1 MADWITIP
9 SFTTGQVVRAE
20 TFQDIWTNLYTLKR
34 PVSAVQ
40 EMPGP
45 TLADWNTVTTGA
57 FLDIDATYWQI
68 TFESS
73 GGDVFISADF
83 ITDHSVANGTSY
95 WRFMLDGVGL
105 GNDLGL
111 AGNRD
116 NTQREVLNMHTLVEG
131 LAAGSHTLSA
141 QYYNV
146 TAGTLEVEKEACMT
160 FWTYEFP

>member
-1 MADWITIP
+1 MASWITIP
-9 SFTTGQVVRAE
+9 SFTTGQIVRAE
-20 TFQDIWTNLYTLKR
+20 TFQDILNNLNVLKN

-45 TLADWNTVTTGA
+45 SLDAWSTTNTGS
-57 FLDIDATYWQI
+57 FEDIDATYWQI

-83 ITDHSVANGTSY
+83 ITEHSAASGIMY
-95 WRFMLDGVGL
+95 FRFVLDGTGM
-105 GNDLGL
+105 GNTAGL

-116 NTQREVLNMHTLVEG
+116 NVAREVVNIHALVED
-131 LAAGSHTLSA
+131 LSAGTHTLSA
-141 QYYNV
+141 QYANQ

-160 FWTYEFP
+160 FWTFEFA